1 MRISQNTTYLSFL
14 RDLRVAEE
22 RMAHA
27 QQVVSS
33 GKKMLKPS
41 DDPAA
46 ASDVLRISAEDA
58 EALQFGRN
66 IATASSRLEAAEG
79 ILGGVENMVE
89 RVRNLALLSVSHPDS
104 ADQYLEEVRGLR
116 EQILSAANASHQGTY
131 LFSGTLIKTLP
142 FVQAPD
148 TTVSYQGNGTVM
160 SLQVNRSMA
169 LQAQI
174 PGSDVFTGAVD
185 IFATMNNLAAAMQA
199 GDFNAIDAEIVNLT
213 SFTDVLATVRSRLG
227 STINVADS
235 LRNELTSAGL
245 SRVKQREG
253 VESANMAQA
262 ISELTHSQTSLQ
274 ATLAVG
280 ARLSQ
285 LTLLDYLR

>member
-14 RDLRVAEE
+14 RDLQIAEE
-22 RMAHA
+22 RMASA
-27 QQVVSS
+27 QSAVSS
-33 GKKMLKPS
+33 GKRILKPS
-41 DDPAA
+41 DDPGA
-46 ASDVLRISAEDA
+46 ASDILRLSAEDA

-66 IATASSRLEAAEG
+66 IDTVSARLEAAEG

-89 RVRNLALLSVSHPDS
+89 RVRNLALLSVSHTES
-104 ADQYLEEVRGLR
+104 ADLYLEEVRGLR

-131 LFSGTLIKTLP
+131 LFSGTLLKTVP

-148 TTVSYQGNGTVM
+148 TTVSYQGNSTVM

-169 LQAQI
+169 LQSQI
-174 PGSDVFTGAVD
+174 PGDEIFTGAVD
-185 IFATMNNLAAAMQA
+185 IFQTISDLDAAMQA
-199 GDFNAIDAEIVNLT
+199 GDFTGINAQIQNLT
-213 SFTDVLATVRSRLG
+213 AFTDVLATMRSRLG
-227 STINVADS
+227 STINVAAS
-235 LRNELTSAGL
+235 LKTELTSSGL
-245 SRVKQREG
+245 ARVKQREQ
-253 VESANMAQA
+253 VEAVNMAQA